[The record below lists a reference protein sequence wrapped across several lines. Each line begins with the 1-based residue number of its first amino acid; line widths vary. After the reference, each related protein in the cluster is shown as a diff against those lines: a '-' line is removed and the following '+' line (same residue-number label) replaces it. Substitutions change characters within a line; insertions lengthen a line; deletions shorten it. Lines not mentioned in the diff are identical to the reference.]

1 VNLFGSTHS
10 RLFFHLK
17 SLWRTKGEDAEFALV
32 MPVRQCKVTIC
43 DLQGVEHSVQ
53 VTAGSLYE
61 AIALGLASIRTDEWV
76 EGIPSGL
83 NAVKVSASNVAVEHS
98 VKVQNFIAWLE
109 RRSRSP
115 RELVSRERSGI
126 FLD

>member
-1 VNLFGSTHS
+1 
-10 RLFFHLK
+10 
-17 SLWRTKGEDAEFALV
+17 

-61 AIALGLASIRTDEWV
+61 AVALGLASIRTDEWV

-98 VKVQNFIAWLE
+98 VKIQDFNDWLE
-109 RRSRSP
+109 RPSRSP
-115 RELVSRERSGI
+115 RELVSREKIRNIPGLSSKR
-126 FLD
+126 